1 MGSSGNI
8 VEIAE
13 NENGSFLR
21 FRLNNED
28 MATVAKYHAK
38 KDEEREELM
47 QWFREEKAKY
57 RKIFQGVFL
66 VLALILLL
74 IVFLNLARKRL
85 ATWKKNRK
93 LKNNQSDLERNNTLV
108 PNFPLQRTQ
117 RHEDRIVF

>member
-93 LKNNQSDLERNNTLV
+93 LKKNQSDLERNDAHV
-108 PNFPLQRTQ
+108 PNYRHERTQ
-117 RHEDRIVF
+117 RLF